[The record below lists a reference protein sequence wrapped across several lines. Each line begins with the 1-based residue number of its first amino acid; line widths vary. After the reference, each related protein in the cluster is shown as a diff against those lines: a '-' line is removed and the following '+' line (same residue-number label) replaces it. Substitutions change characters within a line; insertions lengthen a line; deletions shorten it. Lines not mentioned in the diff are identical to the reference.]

1 MEIFT
6 ALSCD
11 MRQGTPYLVRV
22 LDFQL
27 IPESGFDGV
36 DIAVMQSVSHELFFY
51 KNNLPEQGRPKI

>member
-22 LDFQL
+22 LNFQL
-27 IPESGFDGV
+27 IPKPGVNGV